1 MYRGK
6 GEAKEGAG
14 KVYLRWEMRP
24 KKKGSLD
31 TYDLQDNENS
41 QEKGKKCH
49 GLIYIWEKSLWL
61 LNGKRAKE
69 EKGWKQVTIK
79 EDQ

>member
-49 GLIYIWEKSLWL
+49 GLIYI
-61 LNGKRAKE
+61 
-69 EKGWKQVTIK
+69 
-79 EDQ
+79 